1 MWFKKNGFSMQARP
15 IDNLPVHV
23 VVLLPAF
30 NEEATICQT
39 IEAFRSVLPGSQIIV
54 GDNNSTDETGLLAKE
69 AGAICLKEP
78 RPGKG
83 FCVKT
88 LFEHAPDADIYIL
101 CDADNTYGLENL
113 VSSIQKLSSENYD
126 LAIGRRVYSMPKA
139 ERRGHQGGNQFFRI
153 LTGLITQ
160 QDIKDPFSGLRL
172 MTRDFVQSIN
182 ITSHGFEIE
191 TELNL
196 HGAFLGFNSFEF
208 ETIYSSRPEGS
219 HSKLRTLSDGIRILA
234 KLSNWYRVFFPK
246 RVGIAISGFF
256 IVAGLILLL
265 RVVEEFFRTGMVTY
279 IPSAIFG
286 IGSILVGFVFLNT
299 FIILSAIARIDRDL
313 SLYHVKRVNY
323 SRRP

>member
-1 MWFKKNGFSMQARP
+1 MQARSN
-15 IDNLPVHV
+15 DNLRIEV

-39 IEAFRSVLPGSQIIV
+39 IERFRAVLPGSQILV
-54 GDNNSTDETGLLAKE
+54 CDNNSTDKTGHFAKQ
-69 AGAICLKEP
+69 AGATCLKEP
-78 RPGKG
+78 RQGKG
-83 FCVKT
+83 FCVRT
-88 LFEHAPDADIYIL
+88 LFEQAPDADVYVL

-113 VSSIQKLSSENYD
+113 SSSIQKLLSENYD
-126 LAIGRRVYSMPKA
+126 SAIGRRVYSTPKA
-139 ERRGHQGGNQFFRI
+139 ERRGHQGGNQFFRL

-182 ITSHGFEIE
+182 VTSQGFEIE

-196 HGAFLGFNSFEF
+196 HGAFLGFHSFEF

-219 HSKLRTLSDGIRILA
+219 HSKLRTFSDGFRILA

-246 RVGIAISGFF
+246 RVGIAISSFF
-256 IVAGLILLL
+256 IVSGLILLL
-265 RVVEEFFRTGMVTY
+265 RVVDEFFRTGMVTY

-286 IGSILVGFVFLNT
+286 IGSLLVGFAFLNT

-313 SLYHVKRVNY
+313 SIYHIKGIKNMRKG
-323 SRRP
+323 